1 MEVKLVVT
9 NGRRRGREIRVKG
22 PKFFIGRA
30 EDCHLRCASDLVSR
44 HHCVILVTSDA
55 VSVRDLGSRNGTF
68 VNGRPASPERRLSPG
83 DHLVVGQLDFDV
95 RIDGMPGHP
104 RAVTSVA
111 AGAEASAAL
120 DAAAKPFLERRK
132 QPAGGKNAV
141 RVDDE
146 VDISQWFDDQL
157 DSSKTETKTIDA
169 LATVQQVLG
178 EVPAHDPPKDAE
190 PEEDRNA
197 PKRDVSE
204 AEKEIARRAHGGPTT
219 QDAAAEMLKKMR
231 AARR

>member
-1 MEVKLVVT
+1 MKVELIVT
-9 NGRRRGREIRVKG
+9 NGRHRGREIRVKG
-22 PKFFIGRA
+22 PKYFIGQA
-30 EDCHLRCASDLVSR
+30 EDCHLRPASNLVSR
-44 HHCVILVTSDA
+44 HHCVILLTPDG

-95 RIDGMPGHP
+95 QIDGMPGHQK
-104 RAVTSVA
+104 AATSVA

-120 DAAAKPFLERRK
+120 DAATKPSLERRK
-132 QPAGGKNAV
+132 QPASGKNAV

-146 VDISQWFDDQL
+146 LDISQWFDDQL
-157 DSSKTETKTIDA
+157 DSPKTDTKTIDPW
-169 LATVQQVLG
+169 ATVQQALG

-190 PEEDRNA
+190 PEKDRNA

-204 AEKEIARRAHGGPTT
+204 AEKEMARRAHGGPTT
-219 QDAAAEMLKKMR
+219 QDAAAEMLKKIL